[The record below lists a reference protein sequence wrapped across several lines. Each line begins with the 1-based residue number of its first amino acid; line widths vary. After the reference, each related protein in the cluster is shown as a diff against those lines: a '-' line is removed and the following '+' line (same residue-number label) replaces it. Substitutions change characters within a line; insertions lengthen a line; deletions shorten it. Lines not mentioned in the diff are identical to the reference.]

1 MFKIVEDYFVKSGVG
16 SMYSSTPSTGKSS
29 ARKPKCELPV
39 EPNMSKQK
47 MHSAAKAMT
56 VNMILRM
63 KFFTSLLIL
72 KTPFIIYSNWFLCLS
87 EI

>member
-47 MHSAAKAMT
+47 MHSAAKSDNGEYDLTDEIFYFAT
-56 VNMILRM
+56 HF
-63 KFFTSLLIL
+63 KKLLL
-72 KTPFIIYSNWFLCLS
+72 
-87 EI
+87 

>member
-1 MFKIVEDYFVKSGVG
+1 
-16 SMYSSTPSTGKSS
+16 MYSSTPSTGKSS

-56 VNMILRM
+56 V
-63 KFFTSLLIL
+63 
-72 KTPFIIYSNWFLCLS
+72 
-87 EI
+87 EIFYFATHFKNSFYNIFELVFMLVRDLTFSF